1 MGTIVRKT
9 GVIDHFPGTGGN
21 HAQQGKQS
29 QPHALNITR
38 AYNGSLLS
46 GVLTAIYPGSFDP
59 ITNGHL
65 DVIGRAS
72 RLADRLIVG
81 VLLNA
86 NKNPLF
92 DIEERVEMTREAVR
106 PYPNIEVRHFDG
118 LLVEFAE
125 RERARIIVRGIRA
138 ISDYEFELQMALM
151 NRRLKP
157 DLETV
162 FLMASENHSFV
173 SSRIIKEVA
182 RLGGDVRDMVPP
194 QVEARLRA
202 RFQRSEN

>member
-1 MGTIVRKT
+1 MRIQYE
-9 GVIDHFPGTGGN
+9 IQEPE
-21 HAQQGKQS
+21 
-29 QPHALNITR
+29 P
-38 AYNGSLLS
+38 
-46 GVLTAIYPGSFDP
+46 VLTAIYPGSFDP

-65 DVIGRAS
+65 DLIERAS

-81 VLLNA
+81 VLLNS

-92 DIEERVEMTREAVR
+92 SIEERVQLARQATAHYSNV
-106 PYPNIEVRHFDG
+106 EVQSFDG

-125 RERARIIVRGIRA
+125 KSSARIIIRGIRA

-162 FLMASENHSFV
+162 FLMAGEQYSFL

-182 RLGGDVRDMVPP
+182 RLGGEIHGMVPAA
-194 QVEARLRA
+194 VETALRVKYKKA
-202 RFQRSEN
+202 API